1 MDVSFT
7 NVLEGARQYFQGLPV
22 PSTGGATVSAD
33 HNLATSTSSTS
44 STSSSSHD
52 HGTTS
57 SVAPPSPAPP
67 APPPPPP
74 PLSLPSQSTSNN
86 SNNNSNSNNNTTT
99 TINSNNSSSTGG
111 GNNEQETSRYLND
124 VRPSSVDNTATSSS
138 SFWSPS
144 VEPYPPQ
151 PTRVEVP
158 DTRPGDET
166 SSMEASSSS
175 SSIITLTEMQPSNSR
190 SSSVTSF
197 TQKQQSSSSS
207 SSSSS
212 NDLHHHTQSTTA
224 TAPSSPHLHQMQ
236 PPQQPHS
243 PGPVYQQ
250 LNPVTRTSF
259 STAEILASSHQTT
272 YQTANDRQSQS
283 NAPVVAQRTQYYP
296 RYHHP
301 DITKSAPVPFTQN
314 SIYQS
319 SSVAAA
325 TSSGNVQAT
334 TRPTPV
340 EQSNTSSVSG
350 QGHGQEQR
358 VPSASSYGNNA
369 ATAQPPASTPSIYG
383 SPSPQNY
390 RAPQHQPQNR
400 LSSSSNSTAAAAAA
414 AAAAVVDRSLHSE
427 RSHVSSR
434 VSSSPSCS
442 SMNPCSSSPRHI
454 GNLTHIPSSS
464 SSSTSSS
471 SYHNLPAHIPS
482 SHLPSAG
489 TMIPPQHQQQQ
500 QQQHHHHAQQQQSQ
514 PQQSPQQMQHQQQLS
529 SRINASPHSI
539 GPNSYGGRSMI
550 VHGSGSSASSSTGS
564 NQMPPPPPAL
574 AGYHPVAS
582 PHDVPHH
589 ATPSPSH
596 RQSPHVSTLH
606 NPHASPHHTPSPHSS
621 FQPHSPTYPPP
632 PTSTP
637 HSYNLPITSQ
647 HYQPS
652 TGGYATNPYG
662 LPPQSSYHSFQK
674 NPQPPPP
681 PPPPSSH
688 TQPNY
693 YQQSSRSQSQ
703 TYVQQMSMPGPLAAQ
718 SICSVS
724 GNTNGTGYQHPS
736 KPVTYNGADSKR
748 NPMDTPYANYR
759 SPQTSV
765 QRSGSTHNLPPI
777 AALSS
782 YHSNRRETASK
793 VQSVQRQRGYSA
805 STANKVSV
813 VTPPTSSM
821 AAPQRVPEYP
831 VSLPA
836 MNHAMPVNGRT
847 TTVTNSSYNRYTA
860 QHGYPT
866 TYATTMAPSHQ
877 GSNSSSST
885 TVTSIGVTTARSSVP
900 ATTIHSYQTSETNRT
915 GSSYH
920 HQPSIRP
927 TEDYGYKEY
936 PYHNTTV
943 SNVQS
948 SVPTS
953 MVTPPPQT
961 NGVRKRESPLD
972 LSVKTVKTS
981 ADSTAQDDIE
991 TISTEKHVSSST
1003 VISSRNIGSRS
1014 MLPPPVQ
1021 PPPQQVPYPA
1031 YDNRLSANNPSRNVP
1046 PTSGVRTSTQQTVC
1060 APKVDFLPDFN
1071 STPLRHHH
1079 GQQPPH
1085 DNTLQRRTSS
1095 TAQQLYAP
1103 PPQSLSSQ
1111 HPNNTAPLPH
1121 MSTFKKTSLPTT
1133 QVYDAVTAPAPP
1145 PPVPSSSYLTA
1156 NDSAASRSSRYQMVD
1171 PGRIGPA
1178 ALPLQDYPS
1187 DPSKYYMDSRNKF
1200 TQPPSTQ
1207 RDRTPSKRP
1216 GETIYG
1222 AGVPNKQ
1229 PRLDTWIQQRLS
1241 TAKALYEQQKRQEMN
1256 LPVPLPNG
1264 TLVAPN
1270 TYEQRSDSG
1279 YSSSESTRYQQAY
1292 CDKRNYAEP
1301 KVTHSSPPY
1310 GHPVIAKPTN
1320 VHSLPQSMNAAQ
1332 QSAYQSYRQNQKA
1345 VGGPAPPG
1353 AISGGQPIEP
1363 PSNTGADKRVLS
1375 LLRNSL
1381 ESKQQREEQ
1390 MNSQQPILANHS
1402 QQSFQNKVVAP
1413 VEPKTNIGRHNLSP
1427 FTAASLLE
1435 RNSNTPPHYKFHVPR
1450 AVDSITQEAPRSL
1463 YGSRV
1468 NSSATL
1474 PGKEALL
1481 GPRGA
1486 ENQIHRDKDDGLAAI
1501 LAAKIRTKAE
1511 LKQVGTGQFGTKPTT
1526 VPSQDASSTPKE
1538 LDSAASTSTPQSGS
1552 SAGSPPKLTR
1562 EKVAGLPPRRRLF
1575 SRTEE
1580 ENMPVAAT
1588 VPVPAPPPAIA
1599 SSVPARASGFRS
1611 SSETSV
1617 FDFRESDSEGEMPV
1631 LERQTLEEMRR
1642 DRKQL
1647 SKVQPPV
1654 PLNDA
1659 MCMGMTSSTDLVK
1672 IELKE
1677 NDKITE
1683 VDTFWSATCDKFM
1696 EQLRTG
1702 DAVKKR
1708 GQRGRKK
1715 KVSCTV
1721 TSKLDDTGNDSS
1733 KESDANTSQ
1742 IKPEDIKKELQDV
1755 GSPLDNKEELA
1766 ETSKDDEGSMI
1777 KDVKI
1782 EVDDIKPEPEISK
1795 EEEDEKNSSDD
1806 SDEVPLIRRAKKKM
1820 KKDDSDCEDEIICR
1834 KRRVRRGSRIKL
1846 QSSSGSESSSEESDA
1861 STEFG
1866 HGSSVADRLRA
1877 RKRCANNT
1885 EPEGMKLRS
1894 RDTTPQKA
1902 KAEKDSKCSTSK
1914 TSSASQKGKPKPLF
1928 GDGSDFRPGW
1938 EEEVYVYKKS
1948 LRMPPRLITV
1958 SKPSRFHRL
1967 STSLPDLDP
1976 GSPALSVS
1984 MDSSD
1989 VCLSRK
1995 KLVDSDVE
2003 SNYSF
2008 STTGI
2013 GIGSKIDDEE
2023 ATSSTTISCPPKA
2036 MKHSKSEG
2044 SSIVDVLA
2052 QKVGTSKKEQKKK
2065 QKEKLEKAGG
2075 KTLQK
2080 GNNEP
2085 ELLATPSLTPL
2096 LETPKLTKG
2105 KSPMKENKSLK
2116 PIKVTDS
2123 FLLGY
2128 FRKETVNNFRDT
2140 FKNNHALPNEFSTL
2154 VLKSRTRTETR
2165 VLKKQATIRE
2175 VFGEDRP
2182 ASAPPMQN
2190 HDDTS
2195 QDDDSQN
2202 ETPENTLAKE
2212 RTLKQKVVSRLKN
2225 AGILRSHK
2233 AILNSKHHLLLAKR
2247 KKDLLKSL
2255 AEKKLQHLKTEG
2267 EEEAV
2272 QEETNDPQEAENNE
2286 LDDETNESEV
2296 PNKKKL
2302 KLRTS
2307 RRKFRS
2313 GFDYIRKKKKP
2324 LKKDE
2329 TLPKERKRQVLTRPS
2344 PECVADIQSEIRTW
2358 VIKKG
2363 VGETMLHRA
2372 ARLGYTDVTAYCLEK
2387 LNNAPSPKDN
2397 AGYTPLHEAC
2407 SKGHLEIAKLLLAY
2421 GANASESANG
2431 GIRPLHEA
2439 AENGTTELV
2448 RLLLSY
2454 GADPLLATY
2463 SGQTPLMLAADTDAY
2478 SILEQHLDDI
2488 QGRASTPWSF
2498 GGPSSIFD
2506 PEETGYNVL
2515 DDPPMDSPEPELDE
2529 IEMEMSDVNL
2539 PVLFSLANDPDKW
2552 VLLQDLMAALRIKSR
2567 DALLRQ
2573 VNPKAH
2579 AGPPAVAHRDVM
2591 RELKLQDFL
2600 EQSRCCHL
2608 LSGGER
2614 INVRGSKVTLIKYN
2628 DKVRSL
2634 LSVEKV
2640 MISLR

>member
-22 PSTGGATVSAD
+22 PSTGGATATAD
-33 HNLATSTSSTS
+33 HNLATSTSSAS
-44 STSSSSHD
+44 PTSSSHE
-52 HGTTS
+52 HGAAS
-57 SVAPPSPAPP
+57 SVASPSPAPP
-67 APPPPPP
+67 APPAPP
-74 PLSLPSQSTSNN
+74 PLSLPSQSTSN
-86 SNNNSNSNNNTTT
+86 SIGGGGTG
-99 TINSNNSSSTGG
+99 STGD
-111 GNNEQETSRYLND
+111 QESSRYLND
-124 VRPSSVDNTATSSS
+124 VRPPSVDNAATSSS

-158 DTRPGDET
+158 DTRPGDEG
-166 SSMEASSSS
+166 SSMDASSSS
-175 SSIITLTEMQPSNSR
+175 SSIITLTEMQPSSR
-190 SSSVTSF
+190 SSSASNF
-197 TQKQQSSSSS
+197 SQKQSNTTSSLP
-207 SSSSS
+207 
-212 NDLHHHTQSTTA
+212 NDLHRTNT
-224 TAPSSPHLHQMQ
+224 SSPHLHQLQ
-236 PPQQPHS
+236 PPQQARS

-259 STAEILASSHQTT
+259 STAEILASTHQST
-272 YQTANDRQSQS
+272 YQTANDRQPQPS
-283 NAPVVAQRTQYYP
+283 APVVAQRTQYYP

-301 DITKSAPVPFTQN
+301 DITKSAPVPFSQN

-319 SSVAAA
+319 SNVTAA
-325 TSSGNVQAT
+325 TSLSNVQSV
-334 TRPTPV
+334 TRPTPI
-340 EQSNTSSVSG
+340 EQSNANSSSG
-350 QGHGQEQR
+350 SSQGHTPEQR
-358 VPSASSYGNNA
+358 VPPSSYGNNA
-369 ATAQPPASTPSIYG
+369 APPPPVTIYG
-383 SPSPQNY
+383 TPSPQSY
-390 RAPQHQPQNR
+390 ASVAPTQHQLQNR
-400 LSSSSNSTAAAAAA
+400 LGSSSSNQ
-414 AAAAVVDRSLHSE
+414 DRTSHPE
-427 RSHVSSR
+427 RSHNPRV
-434 VSSSPSCS
+434 VSSSPSCPS
-442 SMNPCSSSPRHI
+442 VNPCPSPRHSS
-454 GNLTHIPSSS
+454 GNLSHIPPSSS
-464 SSSTSSS
+464 SSSSST
-471 SYHNLPAHIPS
+471 YQNLPAHIPT
-482 SHLPSAG
+482 SHLASANA
-489 TMIPPQHQQQQ
+489 MIPPQHHHAQQPQQQSPMQ
-500 QQQHHHHAQQQQSQ
+500 QQQH
-514 PQQSPQQMQHQQQLS
+514 S
-529 SRINASPHSI
+529 SRINASQVPS
-539 GPNSYGGRSMI
+539 SYTGRMMHGGASAT
-550 VHGSGSSASSSTGS
+550 SSNA
-564 NQMPPPPPAL
+564 NQMPPPPAL
-574 AGYHPVAS
+574 TGYHPVAS

-589 ATPSPSH
+589 ATPSPH

-606 NPHASPHHTPSPHSS
+606 NPHVSSPHHTPSPHAN
-621 FQPHSPTYPPP
+621 FQPHSPTYPPPPP

-652 TGGYATNPYG
+652 VGGYAANPYG
-662 LPPQSSYHSFQK
+662 LPPQSSYHSYQK
-674 NPQPPPP
+674 TQQP
-681 PPPPSSH
+681 SY
-688 TQPNY
+688 TQASY
-693 YQQSSRSQSQ
+693 YQQQPNRSQSQ
-703 TYVQQMSMPGPLAAQ
+703 PYVQQIPIPGAPQ
-718 SICSVS
+718 SICSGTGS
-724 GNTNGTGYQHPS
+724 TNGTVYQQS

-748 NPMDTPYANYR
+748 NSIEMPYGSYR
-759 SPQTSV
+759 PPQALPRT
-765 QRSGSTHNLPPI
+765 GSTHNLPPI
-777 AALSS
+777 APLSS
-782 YHSNRRETASK
+782 YHSNRRESASK
-793 VQSVQRQRGYSA
+793 AQSVQRQRYSA
-805 STANKVSV
+805 NAANKVPA
-813 VTPPTSSM
+813 TAPPVAPM

-831 VSLPA
+831 VLPIV
-836 MNHAMPVNGRT
+836 NHATPVNGRT
-847 TTVTNSSYNRYTA
+847 TAVTNSSYSRYTA
-860 QHGYPT
+860 QHGYP

-877 GSNSSSST
+877 GTNSSSST
-885 TVTSIGVTTARSSVP
+885 TVTSISVTPSRPS
-900 ATTIHSYQTSETNRT
+900 ATTIHDYQASEANRT

-920 HQPSIRP
+920 HQPVRS

-936 PYHNTTV
+936 PYQTSTAPTIQSTASSLVTTP
-943 SNVQS
+943 S
-948 SVPTS
+948 
-953 MVTPPPQT
+953 PQT

-991 TISTEKHVSSST
+991 ITTEKHVSSST
-1003 VISSRNIGSRS
+1003 VISSRSNSNPRT
-1014 MLPPPVQ
+1014 MLPPMQ
-1021 PPPQQVPYPA
+1021 PSPQPAPYPA
-1031 YDNRLSANNPSRNVP
+1031 YDNRLSSNGNRNLP
-1046 PTSGVRTSTQQTVC
+1046 PGGSIRASTPQTVC

-1071 STPLRHHH
+1071 STPLRH
-1079 GQQPPH
+1079 QQH
-1085 DNTLQRRTSS
+1085 ENTLQRRSS
-1095 TAQQLYAP
+1095 TQQQQPHQQQQQQQQLYAP
-1103 PPQSLSSQ
+1103 PPQSPSSQ
-1111 HPNNTAPLPH
+1111 HPNNTTAPLPH
-1121 MSTFKKTSLPTT
+1121 MSTFKKTSLPTS
-1133 QVYDAVTAPAPP
+1133 QMYDSITAPAPP
-1145 PPVPSSSYLTA
+1145 PALSSSYLAA
-1156 NDSAASRSSRYQMVD
+1156 NDTSRSGRYPPMMH
-1171 PGRIGPA
+1171 PGRIAPTV
-1178 ALPLQDYPS
+1178 PIHDYPS
-1187 DPSKYYMDSRNKF
+1187 DPSKYYLDSRSKF
-1200 TQPPSTQ
+1200 GQPAPR
-1207 RDRTPSKRP
+1207 RDRTPTKRP

-1222 AGVPNKQ
+1222 ISLPKQ
-1229 PRLDTWIQQRLS
+1229 PRLNTWIRQKLS
-1241 TAKALYEQQKRQEMN
+1241 TAKALDEQQKMQERN
-1256 LPVPLPNG
+1256 SAVSVPLPNG
-1264 TLVAPN
+1264 NLVAPN
-1270 TYEQRSDSG
+1270 AYEPRLDSG
-1279 YSSSESTRYQQAY
+1279 YPPSESARYQPQAY
-1292 CDKRNYAEP
+1292 CDKRSYAEP
-1301 KVTHSSPPY
+1301 KVTNSSPAY
-1310 GHPVIAKPTN
+1310 AHSGITKPAN
-1320 VHSLPQSMNAAQ
+1320 IHSLPQATNINQ
-1332 QSAYQSYRQNQKA
+1332 QSYPNYRPSQK
-1345 VGGPAPPG
+1345 PPLASG
-1353 AISGGQPIEP
+1353 ATSGGQPPVEP
-1363 PSNTGADKRVLS
+1363 PINTGADKRVVLS

-1381 ESKQQREEQ
+1381 ENKQQREEQ

-1486 ENQIHRDKDDGLAAI
+1486 ENQIHRDKDDGLAA
-1501 LAAKIRTKAE
+1501 KIRTKAE
-1511 LKQVGTGQFGTKPTT
+1511 LKQVGTGQFAAKPT
-1526 VPSQDASSTPKE
+1526 VIRSQDTSTTPKE

-1552 SAGSPPKLTR
+1552 SAGSSPPKLTR
-1562 EKVAGLPPRRRLF
+1562 EKVACLPPRRRLF

-1588 VPVPAPPPAIA
+1588 VPAPAPAPAIA

-1617 FDFRESDSEGEMPV
+1617 FDFRESDTEDEMPV

-1654 PLNDA
+1654 SLNDA
-1659 MCMGMTSSTDLVK
+1659 MYMDMTSSSDLVK

-1677 NDKITE
+1677 NDKIHE
-1683 VDTFWSATCDKFM
+1683 VDAFWSTTCDKFM

-1702 DAVKKR
+1702 DAMKK
-1708 GQRGRKK
+1708 RGRKK
-1715 KVSCTV
+1715 KISCTI
-1721 TSKLDDTGNDSS
+1721 TSKFEDNDSI
-1733 KESDANTSQ
+1733 KELNANTSQ
-1742 IKPEDIKKELQDV
+1742 IKPEDIKKEVQDD
-1755 GSPLDNKEELA
+1755 SLLDAKDDYP
-1766 ETSKDDEGSMI
+1766 ETSKDDETSMLKEI
-1777 KDVKI
+1777 KVEVKM
-1782 EVDDIKPEPEISK
+1782 EPESK
-1795 EEEDEKNSSDD
+1795 DEEKNSSD
-1806 SDEVPLIRRAKKKM
+1806 EELPLIRRAKKKM
-1820 KKDDSDCEDEIICR
+1820 KKDDSDCEEEIICR

-1846 QSSSGSESSSEESDA
+1846 ESSSGSESSSEESDI

-1877 RKRCANNT
+1877 RKRCGNNSV
-1885 EPEGMKLRS
+1885 ELERMKLRS
-1894 RDTTPQKA
+1894 RDTTPQKS
-1902 KAEKDSKCSTSK
+1902 KAEKESKSSTSK
-1914 TSSASQKGKPKPLF
+1914 SSSTSQKGKPKPLF

-1995 KLVDSDVE
+1995 KLEDSDVE

-2008 STTGI
+2008 TTTGI

-2023 ATSSTTISCPPKA
+2023 ATSSTTISCPVKG

-2052 QKVGTSKKEQKKK
+2052 QKVGTNKKEQKRK
-2065 QKEKLEKAGG
+2065 QKEKLDKSGN
-2075 KTLQK
+2075 KILQK
-2080 GNNEP
+2080 GSNEP
-2085 ELLATPSLTPL
+2085 ELLPTPSLTPL
-2096 LETPKLTKG
+2096 LETSKLQKG
-2105 KSPMKENKSLK
+2105 KSPIKDSKTIK
-2116 PIKVTDS
+2116 PVKIADS

-2140 FKNNHALPNEFSTL
+2140 FKNNHVLPNEFSTF

-2202 ETPENTLAKE
+2202 ETPENTLSKD

-2225 AGILRSHK
+2225 ACILRSRK
-2233 AILNSKHHLLLAKR
+2233 AIMNSKHHLLLKR
-2247 KKDLLKSL
+2247 RKDLLKSL
-2255 AEKKLQHLKTEG
+2255 AEKKLQRLKTEA
-2267 EEEAV
+2267 EEEPV
-2272 QEETNDPQEAENNE
+2272 QEETNDTQEAENNE

-2296 PNKKKL
+2296 RNKKKL

-2329 TLPKERKRQVLTRPS
+2329 TLPKERKRHVLTRPN
-2344 PECVADIQSEIRTW
+2344 PECVADIQTEIRTW

-2421 GANASESANG
+2421 GANVSESANG

-2439 AENGTTELV
+2439 AENGATELV

-2498 GGPSSIFD
+2498 GGPASIFD
-2506 PEETGYNVL
+2506 PEETGYNPMEN
-2515 DDPPMDSPEPELDE
+2515 PPMDSPEPELDE
-2529 IEMEMSDVNL
+2529 IDMDECDVNL
-2539 PVLFSLANDPDKW
+2539 PVLFTLINDSDKW
-2552 VLLQDLMAALRIKSR
+2552 VLLQDLMTALRIKSKE
-2567 DALLRQ
+2567 ALLRQ

-2579 AGPPAVAHRDVM
+2579 SGPPAIAHRDVM

-2614 INVRGSKVTLIKYN
+2614 INMRGSKVTLIKYN

-2634 LSVEKV
+2634 LNVEKV
-2640 MISLR
+2640 VISLR